1 MNSKGNRIL
10 VALDG
15 SEHALNT
22 VRYLGHVL
30 PPDNTELVFF
40 CVLGKEPDYFLDS
53 AVNPASRY
61 GQDIAAR
68 WRTEQRNTIEKYM
81 ENARRLMTER
91 GFPSEAVKIKIQ
103 EKEVGIARD
112 IIREAQSGYD
122 AVVAG
127 RQGANPIT
135 RLVIGSIASKLL
147 QSLTFVPLWLVGAT
161 EPSNKILVAVD
172 ASESSVRGVEHIG
185 NMVGNANVEV
195 TLFRVIRSL
204 KQDEK
209 FLEALGQ
216 DTSKAKA
223 AEEAITRDIFEKAFQ
238 ILEKAGMKHDQITAK
253 VVTGVATRSGSI
265 IAQASSGK
273 YGTIVVGRKGHSKV
287 GDFYMGRVTNKVV
300 QLASKAALW
309 VVN

>member
-1 MNSKGNRIL
+1 MNSKGKRIL

-22 VRYLGHVL
+22 VRYLGQVL
-30 PPDNTELVFF
+30 PPHGTELVFF

-53 AVNPASRY
+53 AVSPASRY
-61 GQDIAAR
+61 GEDIAAR
-68 WRTEQRNTIEKYM
+68 WRVEQRNTIEKFM
-81 ENARRLMTER
+81 ETARGIMVER
-91 GFPSEAVKIKIQ
+91 GFPSDAVKVRIQ

-112 IIREAQSGYD
+112 IIREAQNGYD
-122 AVVAG
+122 AVAAG
-127 RQGANPIT
+127 RQGTNPIT
-135 RLVIGSIASKLL
+135 RLVVGSIASKLL
-147 QSLTFVPLWLVGAT
+147 QSLTFLPFWLVGGT

-172 ASESSVRGVEHIG
+172 ASESSMRGVEHIG
-185 NMVGNANVEV
+185 SMVGNANVEV

-209 FLEALGQ
+209 FLESLGQ

-223 AEEAITRDIFEKAFQ
+223 AEESITRGIFEKAFQ
-238 ILEKAGMKHDQITAK
+238 ILEQAGMKHDQITAK

-265 IAQASSGK
+265 IAQATSGK
-273 YGTIVVGRKGHSKV
+273 YGTIVVGRKGHSRV

-300 QLASKAALW
+300 QLAGKVALW

>member
-1 MNSKGNRIL
+1 MNSKGKRIL

-22 VRYLGHVL
+22 VRYLGQVL
-30 PPDNTELVFF
+30 PPHSTELVLF

-68 WRTEQRNTIEKYM
+68 WRMEQRNTIEKYM
-81 ENARRLMTER
+81 EDARRLMMER
-91 GFPSEAVKIKIQ
+91 GFPSDAVNVRIQ

-112 IIREAQSGYD
+112 LIREAQNGYD

-127 RQGANPIT
+127 RQGTNPIT

-147 QSLTFVPLWLVGAT
+147 QSLTFVPFWLVGAT
-161 EPSNKILVAVD
+161 EPSNRILVAVD
-172 ASESSVRGVEHIG
+172 ASESSMRGVEHTG

-209 FLEALGQ
+209 FLESLGQ
-216 DTSKAKA
+216 DTSKAKT
-223 AEEAITRDIFEKAFQ
+223 AEEAITRELFEKALQ
-238 ILEKAGMKHDQITAK
+238 ILEAAGMKHDQITTK

-265 IAQASSGK
+265 IAQAVSGK

-300 QLASKAALW
+300 QLAGKVALW